1 MKPSF
6 NSWVF
11 LLTFFELINILAKK
25 DNQMVQEKII
35 NLDVYKKE
43 LELSKK
49 IDELKASD
57 YTYEQIADMLKIPL
71 GRVMGIC

>member
-35 NLDVYKKE
+35 DLDVYKKE

>member
-1 MKPSF
+1 M
-6 NSWVF
+6 
-11 LLTFFELINILAKK
+11 LE
-25 DNQMVQEKII
+25 EKII

>member
-1 MKPSF
+1 
-6 NSWVF
+6 
-11 LLTFFELINILAKK
+11 
-25 DNQMVQEKII
+25 MVHEKII
-35 NLDVYKKE
+35 DLDVYKKE

-57 YTYEQIADMLKIPL
+57 YTYEQISDMLKIPL